1 MKRIIIEKE
10 VRKASVSEIEKIL
23 AFMVKENTKECI
35 FEKHNLTEDEI
46 LEEYISNKKSLI
58 YANRTFLKFNTGE
71 KIILF
76 DCFSLIN
83 AEFED
88 KRGNFLM
95 LNHHFIL
102 QNGELQDIGDADVL
116 FEE

>member
-1 MKRIIIEKE
+1 MKRIIVEKE
-10 VRKASVSEIEKIL
+10 VRKASVNEIEKIL
-23 AFMVKENTKECI
+23 ALMVKENTKECV
-35 FEKHNLTEDEI
+35 FQKNLTEDEI

-58 YANRTFLKFNTGE
+58 YAYRTFLKFNTGE

-76 DCFSLIN
+76 DCFSLIS

-95 LNHHFIL
+95 LNSHFIL

>member
-10 VRKASVSEIEKIL
+10 IRKANVSETEKIL
-23 AFMVKENTKECI
+23 SYMVKQNTKECI
-35 FEKHNLTEDEI
+35 CEKVNINEDEI
-46 LEEYISNKKSLI
+46 LEEYLSNKKSLI
-58 YANRTFLKFNTGE
+58 YANRTFLRFNTGE

-83 AEFED
+83 IDFQD
-88 KRGNFLM
+88 NRGNFLM
-95 LNHHFIL
+95 LNQHFIL
-102 QNGELQDIGDADVL
+102 ENGELKDISDAEIL